1 MFRRSQLLDNVLYND
16 DLRPVFMLLSEKEQ
30 LLAGNAFMR
39 RLAQQMNP
47 ENPALGRNEVI
58 RLMDSGVSLSEY
70 FDMDLSSLLP
80 SVNPVYGFPAGRR
93 TLKGDVA

>member
-80 SVNPVYGFPAGRR
+80 SVNPVHALPAGRR